1 MAMPVVASRFS
12 MLPDDDEDLNKK
24 KLLRQAQ
31 NKSQTKNEGHS
42 VKSKEE
48 NVGETKKKPNKKKNK
63 KKNNNDKELQALAFG
78 KKVRTTSEGQECTTK
93 SSDTNND
100 EQFAHWV
107 SHDQMVSHLGICG
120 LFFRENVDISLKRF
134 DFTKKVLS

>member
-1 MAMPVVASRFS
+1 MPVVASRFS

-63 KKNNNDKELQALAFG
+63 KKTNNDKELQALAFG

-107 SHDQMVSHLGICG
+107 SHDQMVSHLDIVVY
-120 LFFRENVDISLKRF
+120 FFRENVDISLKRF